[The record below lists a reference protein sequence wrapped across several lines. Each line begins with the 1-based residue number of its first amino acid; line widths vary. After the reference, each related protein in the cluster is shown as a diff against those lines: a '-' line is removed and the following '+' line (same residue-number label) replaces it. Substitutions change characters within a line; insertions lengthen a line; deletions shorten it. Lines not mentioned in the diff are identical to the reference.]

1 MDKKL
6 NLDAAAIPDDESGAA
21 APTAG
26 SQPEEEVENVTEE
39 KTNDEAATEATNES
53 EEEAEEETVV
63 PESRVPYSRFE
74 KVNERAIKAEMERD
88 IMRQQLE
95 ASQRNQ
101 SSQTVSD
108 GTLPDY
114 WVELYGDSD
123 LSRKAYAA
131 EERRMEAI
139 EEKAATRAVENL
151 QKAQREAVE
160 AEAESA
166 EEIVNSLDD
175 YQAQSKRALT
185 KTERDG
191 ILDIMDEFTPK
202 DAQGNYAAPLLDVNK
217 AAEIY
222 DLRNTTASASKKA
235 ARRNAATLAGATS
248 EGATSGSDKET
259 HFRAGAWD
267 SWRNS
272 PLLPRD

>member
-6 NLDAAAIPDDESGAA
+6 NLDAAAIPDDESGSV
-21 APTAG
+21 APTEG
-26 SQPEEEVENVTEE
+26 SQPEQEVEKEE
-39 KTNDEAATEATNES
+39 EETNDEAATEATNES

-74 KVNERAIKAEMERD
+74 KVNERAIKAEMEREFL
-88 IMRQQLE
+88 RTQLE
-95 ASQRNQ
+95 AAQRNQ
-101 SSQTVSD
+101 SSQPVTD

-123 LSRKAYAA
+123 LSRKAWSA
-131 EERRMEAI
+131 EQKRMEVI
-139 EEKAATRAVENL
+139 QETATQRAFENL
-151 QKAQREAVE
+151 QKAQREE
-160 AEAESA
+160 AQLETQSA
-166 EEIVNSLDD
+166 EEITNSLDD
-175 YQAQSKRALT
+175 FQAQAKRTLSKA
-185 KTERDG
+185 ERNS

-202 DAQGNYAAPLLDVNK
+202 DEHGNYAAPLLAVEK

-235 ARRNAATLAGATS
+235 ARRNAATLAGASS
-248 EGATSGSDKET
+248 EGAPSGSDKET